1 MPATRCTS
9 LFFALLVNHAR
20 GYGMLPDDV
29 TLENVGGTDT
39 TQAFFGQEGGPGRA
53 VVLGGTAELIECVDP
68 GDFDTQK
75 SLQKPTKY
83 KATATKK
90 STKAERF
97 HKKHSPIATQCCLD
111 SECHREYTNAG
122 DHPDNLGVIVPLDG
136 LGTVLSPGGPFGCY
150 SGTDAGRIT
159 AHTYNEAKE
168 ICKNQAAGPRKIV
181 AVNTTRSLCGP
192 TSRAIRWSE
201 EGLAG
206 DA

>member
-1 MPATRCTS
+1 
-9 LFFALLVNHAR
+9 
-20 GYGMLPDDV
+20 MLPDDV

-168 ICKNQAAGPRKIV
+168 ICKNQGMV
-181 AVNTTRSLCGP
+181 LCNGFQYGSSSWP
-192 TSRAIRWSE
+192 PKNCGCKYNKKPVWTDFPCYP
-201 EGLAG
+201 LV
-206 DA
+206 